1 MSQLSGGD
9 GKGLCRSDAQS
20 SSPGQLG
27 HSRPPCHSAG
37 SGGGLFCGDS
47 GRGGACL
54 TPRTRGVSP
63 PPRWPQRLT
72 CPPGRGAGPARALRG
87 GRQARQKNPRR
98 FRLCLRPRRGGDGGS
113 GQRPPPHAWLRSWC
127 HGAAVGQSGH
137 LSAVMWWPV
146 QFFPTSGEG
155 TSVVDPHL
163 GVWFPQLQRAG
174 QTRGPSQQG
183 TPSRRK
189 AIWVG
194 EATRVASPTPVA
206 APSCHVALRTLPEDC
221 RWPLRAA
228 LPPGGPPGPPDS
240 GGSGAGTQLDPW
252 DAAPPKAWGA
262 RGAGPAWRQV
272 RLQASGGGAALGRD
286 AGRDRRRGRAR
297 PRGLV

>member
-1 MSQLSGGD
+1 MPHSLHARGQPSSAVASA
-9 GKGLCRSDAQS
+9 SDLP
-20 SSPGQLG
+20 PGA
-27 HSRPPCHSAG
+27 RRRAG
-37 SGGGLFCGDS
+37 PG
-47 GRGGACL
+47 
-54 TPRTRGVSP
+54 
-63 PPRWPQRLT
+63 PPRWPPSPSEK
-72 CPPGRGAGPARALRG
+72 PPALPSVPPSPSWRGRGLRTAPATS
-87 GRQARQKNPRR
+87 RR
-98 FRLCLRPRRGGDGGS
+98 
-113 GQRPPPHAWLRSWC
+113 LRSWC

-137 LSAVMWWPV
+137 LSAVTRRPV

-194 EATRVASPTPVA
+194 EATRVVSPTPVA

-228 LPPGGPPGPPDS
+228 PPPGPPDS

-262 RGAGPAWRQV
+262 RGTGPAWRQV

>member
-9 GKGLCRSDAQS
+9 GKGLSRSGAQS

-54 TPRTRGVSP
+54 TPCTRGVSP

-127 HGAAVGQSGH
+127 HGAAVGQSGL
-137 LSAVMWWPV
+137 LSAVMWRPV

-189 AIWVG
+189 AVWVG
-194 EATRVASPTPVA
+194 EATRVVSPTPVA
-206 APSCHVALRTLPEDC
+206 APSCHVALRMLPEDC
-221 RWPLRAA
+221 QWPLRAA
-228 LPPGGPPGPPDS
+228 PPPGPPDS

-262 RGAGPAWRQV
+262 RGAGPAWRQG